1 MRWTAGRTPSPAP
14 VDEGCRLP
22 AGRAGPRD
30 SGEVSSRGYRSR
42 MKLLRTI
49 AAAGV
54 TKKLIDEAR
63 KPENQAK
70 IKSGVEALRNRTRGR
85 RR

>member
-1 MRWTAGRTPSPAP
+1 
-14 VDEGCRLP
+14 
-22 AGRAGPRD
+22 
-30 SGEVSSRGYRSR
+30 
-42 MKLLRTI
+42 MKILRTI

-70 IKSGVEALRNRTRGR
+70 IKSGVEALRSRTRGR

>member
-1 MRWTAGRTPSPAP
+1 MQVR
-14 VDEGCRLP
+14 
-22 AGRAGPRD
+22 
-30 SGEVSSRGYRSR
+30 SGDAAVRGYLPG
-42 MKLLRTI
+42 MKILRTI

-70 IKSGVEALRNRTRGR
+70 IKSGVEALRSRTRGR
-85 RR
+85 RH